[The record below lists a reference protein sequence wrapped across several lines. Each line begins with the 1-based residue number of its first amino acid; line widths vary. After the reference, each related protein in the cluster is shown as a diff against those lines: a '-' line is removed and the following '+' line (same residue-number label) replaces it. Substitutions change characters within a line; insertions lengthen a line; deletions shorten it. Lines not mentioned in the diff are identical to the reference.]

1 MNAPVRIH
9 AANDARFDLPMSVV
23 TRAALALPP
32 LQQIE
37 LLRLL
42 TGEFTWSLGSDEVDR
57 GIDMILVDFRD
68 GAEAARVVGYDALS
82 RGGVA

>member
-1 MNAPVRIH
+1 MATVLSFP
-9 AANDARFDLPMSVV
+9 AQADLSASVV

-42 TGEFTWSLGSDEVDR
+42 TGEFTWSSGADEVDR

-68 GAEAARVVGYDALS
+68 GAEAARVVGYDS
-82 RGGVA
+82 PVRGFGA